1 MSDFHDKR
9 FPGESREY
17 RAARD
22 ALLRAEIALRQQHTS
37 VVSLR
42 STLPLG
48 GKLKQ
53 NYVFNEATG
62 SGSKTRRVKF
72 SELFAK
78 GKPSLVIYSFM
89 FAPDADLPCPL
100 CSSILD
106 GLDGQAHH
114 ITDRINFVVIAKA
127 PPDKIRDWAGARG
140 WTKLRLLSSLDNSY
154 NTDYFAESEDGA
166 QWPALNVFQ
175 KSSEGI
181 FHFYSAEQLYSP
193 TDEGQQS
200 RHVDLLWPIWNT
212 FDLTPEG
219 RGTDWNPKHANE

>member
-9 FPGESREY
+9 FPGESSQYRTARNHLLHTEIELRRQRE
-17 RAARD
+17 RVA
-22 ALLRAEIALRQQHTS
+22 
-37 VVSLR
+37 SLR
-42 STLPLG
+42 RDLPGG
-48 GKLKQ
+48 GKLKE
-53 NYVFNEATG
+53 NYVFSETTG
-62 SGSKTRRVKF
+62 SGGETRRIKF
-72 SELFAK
+72 SELFAE
-78 GKPSLVIYSFM
+78 GKSSLVIYSFM
-89 FAPDADLPCPL
+89 FAPDAALPCPL

-200 RHVDLLWPIWNT
+200 RHVDLLWPIWNM

-219 RGTDWNPKHANE
+219 RGTDWYPKHAYD